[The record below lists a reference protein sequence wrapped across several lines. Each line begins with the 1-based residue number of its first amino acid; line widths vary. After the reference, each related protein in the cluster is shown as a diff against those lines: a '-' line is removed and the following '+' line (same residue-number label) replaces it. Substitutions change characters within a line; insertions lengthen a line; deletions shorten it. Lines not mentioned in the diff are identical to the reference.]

1 MVLVYVIIMI
11 VILGGNGYVGSVFNG
26 ILRGSGCDA
35 AIISRDKLNY
45 CNGRSLAQL
54 LGDLRASFVI
64 NCAGFT
70 GKPNV
75 DACES
80 AKYDCLQGNAVLPGI
95 IREVC
100 EDLKIPWG
108 HVSSGCIYSGRRK
121 DGRGWS
127 EEDDPNFC
135 FRSPPCSFYSGTKAL
150 GEEVLEGAENCF
162 VWRLRIPFNHDPSP
176 RNYLQKLLNYDNLLE
191 AENSVSHL
199 EEFCQKCIECFT
211 KDLDPGI
218 YNMTNPGS
226 ITTRTITEWMI
237 EEGLADKQFSFFD
250 SEDDFMSKA
259 AIAPRS
265 NCVLDTTKAEK
276 AGVGMRPVEE
286 AMIDSIRKMKQG
298 MH

>member
-1 MVLVYVIIMI
+1 MI
-11 VILGGNGYVGSVFNG
+11 AILGNSGFVGHTLLNITRAYQLPAV
-26 ILRGSGCDA
+26 
-35 AIISRDKLNY
+35 AITRTKVDYFKLEDISAY
-45 CNGRSLAQL
+45 L
-54 LGDLRASFVI
+54 LKHKIAYLI

-75 DACES
+75 DACEI
-80 AKYDCLQGNAVLPGI
+80 AKHDTLQGNAVLPGI

-108 HVSSGCIYSGRRK
+108 HVSSGCIYSGRRP
-121 DGRGWS
+121 DGKGWT
-127 EEDDPNFC
+127 EEDEPNFS

-162 VWRLRIPFNHDPSP
+162 VWRMRIPFHHEPSP
-176 RNYLQKLLNYDNLLE
+176 RNYLQKLLNYENLLE

-211 KDLDPGI
+211 NDIEPGI

-226 ITTRTITEWMI
+226 ITTSQVTEWMI
-237 EEGLADKQFSFFD
+237 QEELTDKKFNFFK
-250 SEDDFMSKA
+250 SEEEFMEKA
-259 AIAPRS
+259 AKTPRS

-276 AGVGMRPVEE
+276 AGIGMRPVEE
-286 AMIDSIRKMKQG
+286 AMIDSIRKMRQS
-298 MH
+298 MLS

>member
-1 MVLVYVIIMI
+1 MI
-11 VILGGNGYVGSVFNG
+11 VILGAAGFVGSAFVNMAKQDAREIYG
-26 ILRGSGCDA
+26 LSRGEFDYTDS
-35 AIISRDKLNY
+35 KLLQ
-45 CNGRSLAQL
+45 RFLS
-54 LGDLRASFVI
+54 DVRASFVI

-127 EEDDPNFC
+127 EEDDPNFS

-199 EEFCQKCIECFT
+199 EEFCQKCIECLT

-226 ITTRTITEWMI
+226 ITTRTVTEWMI
-237 EEGLADKQFSFFD
+237 EEGLTDKQFSFFD
-250 SEDDFMSKA
+250 SEVDFMSKA

-298 MH
+298 RH

>member
-1 MVLVYVIIMI
+1 M
-11 VILGGNGYVGSVFNG
+11 
-26 ILRGSGCDA
+26 
-35 AIISRDKLNY
+35 
-45 CNGRSLAQL
+45 LAL
-54 LGDLRASFVI
+54 LGSKGFVGNKLLQKLHSRGIDSAFFSLIIKSSFDYKNLKNFLITSRATFLL
-64 NCAGFT
+64 NAAGFT

-75 DACES
+75 DACEFS
-80 AKYDCLQGNAVLPGI
+80 KYGCLQGNAVLPGI

-108 HVSSGCIYSGRRK
+108 HISSGCIYSGRRA
-121 DGRGWS
+121 DGAGWI
-127 EEDDPNFC
+127 EEDVPNFS

-162 VWRLRIPFNHDPSP
+162 VWRLRIPFNHEPSP
-176 RNYLQKLLNYDNLLE
+176 RNYLQKILNYENLLE

-211 KDLDPGI
+211 KDVETGI

-226 ITTRTITEWMI
+226 ITTSQVTEWMI
-237 EEGLADKQFSFFD
+237 KEGLTDKKFNFFD
-250 SEDDFMSKA
+250 SEEEFMTKA

-276 AGVGMRPVEE
+276 AGIAMRPVEE
-286 AMIDSIRKMKQG
+286 AMIDSIRKMRQSVLV
-298 MH
+298 